1 MTERAQLDERTTLA
15 VLGKYVGP
23 ARAQSIVTRA
33 RREPVTAAG
42 RSGADAAGLMLR
54 IAEGLR
60 IFLGETDT
68 RAAIAEL
75 QRHTSGKKAEPVE
88 LDLRVESDIA
98 RARSAARTICEALGA
113 SPLLLQKLVTIVSEL
128 ARNSVIYAGGGRLI
142 LCPNPTTRRVHIE
155 AKDQG
160 PGIPNLEE
168 ILAGRYKSRSGLGL
182 GILGT
187 RRLAD
192 AFSIQS
198 SSAGT
203 HVKVEIAY

>member
-1 MTERAQLDERTTLA
+1 MNQRAELDERTIVA
-15 VLGKYVGP
+15 VLGKYVSP
-23 ARAQSIVTRA
+23 ARAQTIVTRA
-33 RREPVTAAG
+33 RREPVTPFG
-42 RSGADAAGLMLR
+42 RSGADTAGLMLR

-68 RAAIAEL
+68 RAAIADL
-75 QRHTSGKKAEPVE
+75 QRHASGKKAEPVE

-128 ARNSVIYAGGGRLI
+128 ARNSVIYAGGGKLTLR
-142 LCPNPTTRRVHIE
+142 PDPSTRRVYIE

-192 AFSIQS
+192 GFSIQS

-203 HVKVEIAY
+203 HVKVEVAY